1 MKVTI
6 KDIAQ
11 KSGVS
16 VTTVS
21 LILNN
26 KRVRTSKAT
35 KAKVLQVAR
44 ELHYVPNSLAVG
56 LITKRTNTIG
66 LILPDISNIFF
77 SQMAKCLENLLIR
90 RGYALFLCDT
100 NDSDEEQA
108 MYLELM
114 RSHRIDAL
122 VLCIANDTDKSLAQL
137 EDFHNSGIP
146 IVAFDRYS
154 EAMHYPLVATDNVES
169 AKNIVQH
176 IIDLGHRRIACISG
190 PGKRNYSSR
199 LDGYKQ
205 ALVANGIP
213 YEEALVMEGDYRYDS
228 GYQCA
233 KQLLQQN
240 PTAIFACNDMMAYGV
255 YKAAEECGLSIP
267 DDISVV
273 GFDDLMF
280 SSTLSVPLTTVRQ
293 DVNGM
298 CEKICSLVC
307 DAIDG
312 KRTAER
318 FVLPATPALRNSV
331 KRIHSF

>member
-6 KDIAQ
+6 KDIAER
-11 KSGVS
+11 SGVS

-26 KRVRTSKAT
+26 KKVRTSAIT
-35 KAKVLQVAR
+35 KAKVLQTAH
-44 ELHYVPNSLAVG
+44 ELNYVPNSLARG

-66 LILPDISNIFF
+66 LILPDISNVFF
-77 SQMAKCLENLLIR
+77 SQMAKCLENLLAK

-100 NDSDEEQA
+100 NDSDEEQV
-108 MYLELM
+108 MYLNLLWG
-114 RSHRIDAL
+114 HRVDAL
-122 VLCIANDTDKSLAQL
+122 VLCIANDTDKSLVGL
-137 EDFHNSGIP
+137 EQFKSSGIP

-154 EAMHYPLVATDNVES
+154 DGMSCPLVATDNVES

-176 IIDLGHRRIACISG
+176 IIDKGHRRIACISG
-190 PGKRNYSSR
+190 PSKKNYSSR

-205 ALVANGIP
+205 VLAANGID
-213 YEEALVMEGDYRYDS
+213 YDESLVMEGDYRYDS
-228 GYQCA
+228 GYECA
-233 KQLLQQN
+233 KQLLKQR

-255 YKAAEECGLSIP
+255 YKAVEECGLSIP

-280 SSTLSVPLTTVRQ
+280 SSTLSVPLTSVRQ

-312 KRTAER
+312 KRTNEK
-318 FVLPATPALRNSV
+318 FVFTATPSFRSSV
-331 KRIHSF
+331 KKIN

>member
-6 KDIAQ
+6 KDIAE

-26 KRVRTSKAT
+26 KRVRTSVAT

-44 ELHYVPNSLAVG
+44 ELNYVPNSLAVG

-66 LILPDISNIFF
+66 LIVPDISNVFF
-77 SQMAKCLENLLIR
+77 SQMAKCLEKLLAK

-100 NDSDEEQA
+100 NDSDDEQA
-108 MYLELM
+108 MYLKLM

-122 VLCIANDTDKSLAQL
+122 VLCIANDTDKSLDQL
-137 EDFHNSGIP
+137 EAFKNSGIP
-146 IVAFDRYS
+146 IVAFDRFS
-154 EAMHYPLVATDNVES
+154 ETMNAPLVATDNVES

-176 IIDLGHRRIACISG
+176 IIDQGHRRIACISG
-190 PGKRNYSSR
+190 PCKRNYSSR

-205 ALVANGIP
+205 ALAANGIP
-213 YEEALVMEGDYRYDS
+213 CDDNLVMEGDYRYDS
-228 GYQCA
+228 GYECA
-233 KQLLQQN
+233 KQLLKQQ

-255 YKAAEECGLSIP
+255 YKAVEEYGLTIP
-267 DDISVV
+267 NDISVV

-298 CEKICSLVC
+298 CEKIYSLVC

-312 KRTAER
+312 KHTNEK
-318 FVLPATPALRNSV
+318 FVFTATPIFRNSV
-331 KRIHSF
+331 KNIK